1 MARYSSSKNSLLDKG
16 LLITNP
22 WKLVGQLT
30 VNFSKSGEAT
40 APPTPLVLPA
50 LHCIILPCFQ
60 STMLFVWLIIAR
72 GTFFNRESYNRY
84 HFVGKK
90 IAIPM
95 KVDSRHVIYL
105 YRAGGSGCAG
115 FVTILSK
122 YQALARTIWIY
133 VLMGIPLVL

>member
-1 MARYSSSKNSLLDKG
+1 METGGAAYSKFLKKWWGNCPTYPTGSAGSALYHITLF
-16 LLITNP
+16 LIYNAVF
-22 WKLVGQLT
+22 LV
-30 VNFSKSGEAT
+30 NNCKS
-40 APPTPLVLPA
+40 
-50 LHCIILPCFQ
+50 
-60 STMLFVWLIIAR
+60 
-72 GTFFNRESYNRY
+72 TFFNRESYNSY